1 MKKLIIIFLIAIS
14 LLFNVVISMPVFAAT
29 NFKEG
34 VYKLSDFGAPIGE
47 KYTVENVSESSN
59 VYIAVFDENQRLIQ
73 YYNLEPKSEKQNLI
87 QLQPK
92 YRILVL
98 GNGEAVIQ

>member
-1 MKKLIIIFLIAIS
+1 MKKLIVLFLIAIS
-14 LLFNVVISMPVFAAT
+14 LFFSVAISKPAFAAT

-47 KYTVENVSESSN
+47 KYTVQNVSLVSN
-59 VYIAVFDENQRLIQ
+59 VYIAIFDENQRLVQ
-73 YYNLEPKSEKQNLI
+73 YFNLETKSEKQTLI
-87 QLQPK
+87 DLQPK

-98 GNGEAVIQ
+98 GNGEALIQ